1 LNFERRNLLLMAAA
15 SAVAPEMLL
24 RSASAQPLA
33 APGGR
38 KLGYA
43 IVGLGSYGLGVI
55 IPEFARCQNSR
66 LAAVVTG
73 DAAKGARVAA
83 EHGLPAS
90 AVYSYATFD
99 SIRDNPDIDIVYV
112 CLPNA
117 MHAEYTIRAAK
128 AGKHVMCEKPMAIS
142 VAECEAM
149 IAACRKADRKLMIG
163 YRCHFEPF
171 NLEAMRL
178 ARSGVAGKI
187 RYVRTEHGFTQ
198 GDPSKWRLKR
208 ALSGGGSLMDMGVY
222 SLQAARYMTGEEPIA
237 VTARESTDRS
247 DPRFREVEDMIE
259 WTLEF
264 PSGAIAGCQSMYSAN
279 QNHVLLMG
287 DKGRIEL
294 EPATRYTGNHIWTG
308 KDGRERELTPPPG
321 PRATQFAGQLDHLAD
336 CIVAG
341 REPIVSG
348 EEGLRDMR
356 IVEAIYRSAREGR
369 TIRLDGR
376 A

>member
-1 LNFERRNLLLMAAA
+1 MDLGRRDFLLSAAA
-15 SAVAPEMLL
+15 AAVASDCLARP
-24 RSASAQPLA
+24 AAAQDSG

-38 KLGYA
+38 TLGYA

-55 IPEFARCQNSR
+55 IPEFARCRNSR

-73 DAAKGARVAA
+73 DAAKGRRVAA

-90 AVYSYATFD
+90 AVYSYAGFD
-99 SIRDNPDIDIVYV
+99 RIRDNPDVDIVYV

-117 MHAEYTIRAAK
+117 MHAEYTIRAAR
-128 AGKHVMCEKPMAIS
+128 AGKHVMCEKPMAVS

-149 IAACRKADRKLMIG
+149 IAACRRAGRKLMIG

-178 ARSGVAGKI
+178 ARAGAAGRI
-187 RYVRTEHGFTQ
+187 RYVRSEHGFTQ

-208 ALSGGGSLMDMGVY
+208 ALAGGGSLMDMGVY

-247 DPRFREVEDMIE
+247 DPRFHEVEDMIE

-279 QNHVLLMG
+279 QNHILLMG
-287 DKGRIEL
+287 DAGRVEL
-294 EPATRYTGNHIWTG
+294 EPATRYTGNHMWVG
-308 KDGRERELTPPPG
+308 RDGRERELTPPPG
-321 PRATQFAGQLDHLAD
+321 PRATQFAGQLDHLAE

-369 TIRLDGR
+369 TIRLGD
-376 A
+376 AA

>member
-1 LNFERRNLLLMAAA
+1 LNFERRNLLLLAAA

-90 AVYSYATFD
+90 AVYSYANFD

-117 MHAEYTIRAAK
+117 LHAEYTIRAAK
-128 AGKHVMCEKPMAIS
+128 AGKHVMCEKPMAVS

-149 IAACRKADRKLMIG
+149 IAACRAANRKLMIG

-341 REPIVSG
+341 REPIVGG